1 MKNKLF
7 SIGMVAILVATG
19 FTAIITA
26 NAQSSHF
33 INISESFSLPRIIE
47 GENYANVLIDGASY
61 NYAPDEPILPCK
73 TKVLTFPVGTKI
85 EKVEVK
91 TSEEKIIY
99 TTKKLMPAPTPT
111 PLGTNK
117 VDIAE
122 GEVYNHNELYPSDWI
137 SWRAG
142 IGIKGNENVVFL
154 SICMYPVRYLPV
166 KNELHYVDKIDVK
179 VTYSPPEKPF
189 LQNDEY
195 DLLIIAPPEFSD
207 SLQALVK
214 HKESHGVKTKL
225 VTTDEIYS
233 GKYFDVQ
240 GRDDAEKVKYFIKD
254 AKEQWGI
261 KYVMLA
267 GGLDSP
273 IKSDTW
279 LVPVR
284 YSLLDDGSETSYLTD
299 LYFADLYKYE
309 NGTPVFDDWDSNGN
323 GVFAE
328 WSFKGRDK
336 LDLYPDVYVGRLAC
350 RSVEELNTVVQKII
364 DYENGCDDSWFK
376 RLVLAGGDTFND
388 ISGHNY
394 LEGELANQRVA
405 EILSDFEAERIWWS
419 EGNVNQKNMLAAIG
433 KGCGFVHLSGHG
445 SPAVWFVKDFIK
457 DPHGKYIWAL
467 DVYHFSKL
475 QNGEK
480 LPIVIIGGC
489 HNSMFNTSLYKST
502 KEVIMTIIIKYILGN
517 PYQTWYWIPAPESMG
532 WWFVKQ
538 EGGGAIATFGC
549 TGLGLGTVG
558 DNNRDGIPD
567 CLQFLLTWLELRF
580 FEVYANGTHILG
592 ETWGNAIDDYIN
604 AFLVEAKKSGDI
616 KTVQEWVLLGDPSL
630 KIGGYQ

>member
-1 MKNKLF
+1 MYWH
-7 SIGMVAILVATG
+7 GRD
-19 FTAIITA
+19 
-26 NAQSSHF
+26 NA
-33 INISESFSLPRIIE
+33 
-47 GENYANVLIDGASY
+47 
-61 NYAPDEPILPCK
+61 
-73 TKVLTFPVGTKI
+73 
-85 EKVEVK
+85 
-91 TSEEKIIY
+91 EKI
-99 TTKKLMPAPTPT
+99 
-111 PLGTNK
+111 
-117 VDIAE
+117 
-122 GEVYNHNELYPSDWI
+122 
-137 SWRAG
+137 
-142 IGIKGNENVVFL
+142 
-154 SICMYPVRYLPV
+154 
-166 KNELHYVDKIDVK
+166 
-179 VTYSPPEKPF
+179 
-189 LQNDEY
+189 
-195 DLLIIAPPEFSD
+195 
-207 SLQALVK
+207 
-214 HKESHGVKTKL
+214 
-225 VTTDEIYS
+225 
-233 GKYFDVQ
+233 
-240 GRDDAEKVKYFIKD
+240 KYFIKD
-254 AKEQWGI
+254 SIENWGI
-261 KYVMLA
+261 KYVLLV
-267 GGLDSP
+267 GG
-273 IKSDTW
+273 IKGQSSSW
-279 LVPVR
+279 FIPVR
-284 YSLLDDGSETSYLTD
+284 YSHVIPWDDQEYAEPSFISD
-299 LYFADLYKYE
+299 LYYADIYDSE
-309 NGTPVFDDWDSNGN
+309 GNFSSWDSNHDN
-323 GVFAE
+323 IFSE
-328 WSFKGRDK
+328 WNESYKEK
-336 LDLYPDVYVGRLAC
+336 MDLYPDVYLGRLAC
-350 RSVEELNTVVQKII
+350 RSSMEIKTMVRKII
-364 DYENGCDDSWFK
+364 NYEKNKCDDSWFK